1 LENLESFRFF
11 SQVEPWELE
20 KNNKP
25 QPIFKHFSFEPHVSK
40 VQLPTFSR
48 LPCGNHI
55 MLVYPQYWGINHQC
69 LAEKKHVLT
78 FAMFFVCFLGFS
90 PA

>member
-20 KNNKP
+20 KNNNKP

-55 MLVYPQYWGINHQC
+55 MLMYPQYWGINHQC
-69 LAEKKHVLT
+69 LAEKN
-78 FAMFFVCFLGFS
+78 MF
-90 PA
+90 